1 MDEVNVKECSN
12 IPLSEYLNL
21 KFPKKKE
28 VKIPLDYFVVKVLKF
43 SAFVMFFAWYDRL
56 KEDIFIKY
64 RVCYKIDSSDSEGW
78 FEEGIFYYNEH
89 DEGFETFM
97 RKKIEL
103 RIYSINM
110 PEIRAMFSQKKAN
123 GVSV

>member
-1 MDEVNVKECSN
+1 MIMSN

-43 SAFVMFFAWYDRL
+43 SAFVVFFSWYDRM

-64 RVCYKIDSSDSEGW
+64 KICYKIDSSDSEGW

-89 DEGFETFM
+89 DETFENFM

-110 PEIRAMFSQKKAN
+110 PEIRAMFKNKKEAEN
-123 GVSV
+123 D

>member
-1 MDEVNVKECSN
+1 MDEVNVKKCSN
-12 IPLSEYLNL
+12 ITLSEYL
-21 KFPKKKE
+21 KIVFPKKKE

-43 SAFVMFFAWYDRL
+43 SAFVFFFSWYDRL

-78 FEEGIFYYNEH
+78 FEEGIFFYNEH
-89 DEGFETFM
+89 DETFESFM

-103 RIYSINM
+103 RIYNINM
-110 PEIRAMFSQKKAN
+110 PEIRAMLKNKKE
-123 GVSV
+123 V